1 MKKIK
6 VSVMGA
12 NGYTG
17 QELLRIL
24 SAHPVVVFDKLIAR
38 SDAGKNIT
46 DVFPSLAALKGYTFA
61 DVSAD
66 LIQSDLVFSCLP
78 HATTSEFVAK
88 LVGEGQG
95 DMIHDT
101 QGQEPCPRDTKVIDL
116 SADFRYDNLGLYEDT
131 YKVKHACPDVLKD
144 AVYGLC
150 EINRKKIKKAKVVGN
165 PGCYT
170 TCAILSL
177 YPLLDKKLIESG
189 NIIIDAKSGTSGAG
203 KKAEL
208 GFSFCEVNESF
219 KAYGVTTHRHASEI
233 DEKLSQAAKKP
244 LSVCFTPHLL
254 PVQRG
259 ILSTIY
265 CQPKK
270 GVAEADIAAAYD
282 EFYKDESFVTIM
294 PYGTFP
300 ELKFVTYTNNF
311 MAGYIFDKKNGKL
324 IIVSALDNLVKGASG
339 QAVQNMNIM
348 FGLPE
353 TMGL

>member
-6 VSVMGA
+6 VSVIGA

-24 SAHPVVVFDKLIAR
+24 SAHPHVVLDKLIAR
-38 SDAGKNIT
+38 SDAGKPVT
-46 DVFPSLAALKGYTFA
+46 DVFPSLAALKNYAFSDAGA
-61 DVSAD
+61 E
-66 LIQSDLVFSCLP
+66 LGGSDLVFSCLP
-78 HATTSEFVAK
+78 HAAASEFVGSLYHKGIKA
-88 LVGEGQG
+88 
-95 DMIHDT
+95 
-101 QGQEPCPRDTKVIDL
+101 IDL
-116 SADFRYDNLGLYEDT
+116 SADFRYDDISLYEDT

-150 EINRKKIKKAKVVGN
+150 EINRKKIKKAQVVGN

-177 YPLLDKKLIESG
+177 YPLLAKKLISPDD
-189 NIIIDAKSGTSGAG
+189 IVIDAKSGTSGAG
-203 KKAEL
+203 KKAEI

-219 KAYGVTTHRHASEI
+219 KAYGVTTHRHTSEI
-233 DEKLSQAAKKP
+233 EEKLSIAAKRP
-244 LSVCFTPHLL
+244 VSVCFTPHLL

-265 CQPKK
+265 CRMKK
-270 GVAEADIAAAYD
+270 SAVETDIAEAYK
-282 EFYKDESFVTIM
+282 EFYKDEPFVTAM

-300 ELKFVTYTNNF
+300 ELKFVTNTNNF
-311 MAGYIFDKKNGKL
+311 MAGYIFDKRTDRL
-324 IIVSALDNLVKGASG
+324 IIISALDNLVKGAAG

-348 FGLPE
+348 CGLPE
-353 TMGL
+353 TTGLI